1 MTSPSTSLRYNS
13 QNSEIPSPS
22 SRNPRKRPTSP
33 LSPRER
39 SRKKRDAFTDDQ
51 RRALRQRYQDPAV
64 SGDDKKYEN
73 LAVWFDN
80 LYRHKIDKGQ
90 VSKILS
96 HKWAHL
102 DTSHALLR
110 PNLKKTRTA
119 HWPELETALF
129 EWQQRMQRKRAPLS
143 GDLLREMALKFWKR
157 LPLYR
162 NQPPPRFSIGW
173 LDSFKRRYKITKH
186 RQHGELGSV
195 KRVEV
200 EEECNGLRD
209 Q

>member
-1 MTSPSTSLRYNS
+1 MRYNS
-13 QNSEIPSPS
+13 QNPETL
-22 SRNPRKRPTSP
+22 SRNPRKRSTSP

-39 SRKKRDAFTDDQ
+39 SRKKRDAFIDDQ

-64 SGDDKKYEN
+64 SGDDKKYEK
-73 LAVWFDN
+73 LVVWFDN

-110 PNLKKTRTA
+110 PNLKKIRTA
-119 HWPELETALF
+119 HWSELETALF

-143 GDLLREMALKFWKR
+143 GDLLKEMALKFWKR

-162 NQPPPRFSIGW
+162 NQSSFRFSIGW
-173 LDSFKRRYKITKH
+173 LNSFKRRYKITKH
-186 RQHGELGSV
+186 KQHGELDSV

-200 EEECNGLRD
+200 EEELEVIRV
-209 Q
+209 QLLS